1 MSKEMLIKLLRGFE
15 FKCPKDCL
23 SVNYKDCNECKLE
36 QFADYLLANGVIV
49 PPFKIGG
56 KVYQTDGTRIYES
69 TILEII
75 CTSKRTVYITQ
86 GISFDE
92 TAIGTSIFLTREEAE
107 AKLKESEGNADKS

>member
-1 MSKEMLIKLLRGFE
+1 MSKERLVELLTKTMDEQYEKQQLIT
-15 FKCPKDCL
+15 P
-23 SVNYKDCNECKLE
+23 
-36 QFADYLLANGVIV
+36 QHTADYLLANGVIV

-107 AKLKESEGNADKS
+107 AKLKESEKI